1 MKRFI
6 SNIAIGTTM
15 LLGGGLISTV
25 PAFAATTPTLVL
37 SGGNAV
43 FGLDPAVI
51 SGTASAQGVIKFSAA
66 GAVIKG
72 CEALA
77 TADVTPFVAKCS
89 WLPAA
94 SGSTILTATFTPKDE
109 TAFTAVDAAPFTV
122 KVGVP
127 VQGVVSPIHIYV
139 DTVLGSGT
147 TGVLGSR
154 FGVSCAVSGEF
165 IVGQTIV
172 FRVYANNEALG
183 GAVMDSSNT
192 EKAYIEIAGVAAP
205 VTLAYG
211 NHSGA
216 AFWTGVLK
224 TGTATGLYNTLGVI
238 SYKITM
244 IAKAQT
250 AAQAA
255 YDAELVIYN
264 KTLAAHNKMMAS
276 ATAAVAKAKSAADK
290 KNTKATVAT
299 LNLWKVVAPVKPSA
313 TGAVGTWQSNFMPA
327 SQLNLYAVPKV

>member
-6 SNIAIGTTM
+6 SNIAIGTTV

-66 GAVIKG
+66 GVVIKG

-109 TAFTAVDAAPFTV
+109 TAFTTVDAAPFTV

-165 IVGQTIV
+165 IIGQTIV

-211 NHSGA
+211 NHSGV

-244 IAKAQT
+244 IAKAQS
-250 AAQAA
+250 AAQTK
-255 YDAELVIYN
+255 YDADLIAYKAAV
-264 KTLAAHNKMMAS
+264 AAHDKIMAS
-276 ATAAVAKAKSAADK
+276 ANSAASKAKTVADK
-290 KNTKATVAT
+290 KRTKADVAA
-299 LNLWKVVAPVKPSA
+299 LKMWQLVAPVKPSA